1 MKFASLTNIPS
12 SATLA
17 MNALVQEKKRKGEKV
32 YNLSVGEPALETS
45 HLIQKAAFAAI
56 QAGKTLYPPV
66 SGIPELREAVVE
78 WMNKKYE
85 SAFQKEN
92 CLVSCGGKHGLL
104 MCLQSLLEKED
115 EVLILAPYWV
125 SYSTMVTLA
134 GGVSKIIET
143 TEEKNWKISPEQIAS
158 ACTSQTKVLILN
170 NGSNPTGVLYSLEEM
185 KNILKI
191 ASEKNLIVISDEV
204 YSGLTYDNNE
214 YISVASF
221 VEYKES
227 SIIIQ
232 SVSKHFAMTGWRV
245 GFVLGPKNLID
256 AVETLQSQSTTGTSS
271 ISQWAALA
279 AFQNAEAVNG
289 EIRREMEHRRDI
301 FVQSFEKYFGKKIS
315 SPQCGLYSFLPISF
329 FTEEKIDSV
338 SFCLKVLEE
347 SNVAF
352 VPGSPFGKEGYI
364 RASFGGKPE
373 EIEEAL
379 EHFSHYLKR

>member
-1 MKFASLTNIPS
+1 MKLSSLINIPS

-17 MNALVQEKKRKGEKV
+17 MNAIVQEKKRKGEKV

-45 HLIQKAAFAAI
+45 HLIQEAAFAAI
-56 QAGKTLYPPV
+56 HAGKTLYPPV
-66 SGIPELREAVVE
+66 SGIPELRDAVGE

-85 SAFQKEN
+85 SSFQKEN

-104 MCLQSLLEKED
+104 LCLQSLLEKGD
-115 EVLILAPYWV
+115 EVLVLAPYWV
-125 SYSTMVTLA
+125 SYPTMVTLA
-134 GGVSKIIET
+134 GGVPKIIET
-143 TEEKNWKISPEQIAS
+143 TEEKNWKINPEHIAS

-170 NGSNPTGVLYSLEEM
+170 NGSNPTGVLYSREEM
-185 KNILKI
+185 ESILKV
-191 ASEKNLIVISDEV
+191 AFEKNLIVISDEV
-204 YSGLTYDNNE
+204 YSGLTYDNHE

-221 VEYKES
+221 IEYKES

-256 AVETLQSQSTTGTSS
+256 AVEILQSQSTTGTSS

-289 EIRREMEHRRDI
+289 EIQKQMQHHRDV

-315 SPQCGLYSFLPISF
+315 PPHCGLYSFLPISF
-329 FTEEKIDSV
+329 FTSESTHSVDFCKKI
-338 SFCLKVLEE
+338 LEE
-347 SNVAF
+347 CNVAF

-373 EIEEAL
+373 EIEEAF
-379 EHFSHYLKR
+379 EHLSQYLKR